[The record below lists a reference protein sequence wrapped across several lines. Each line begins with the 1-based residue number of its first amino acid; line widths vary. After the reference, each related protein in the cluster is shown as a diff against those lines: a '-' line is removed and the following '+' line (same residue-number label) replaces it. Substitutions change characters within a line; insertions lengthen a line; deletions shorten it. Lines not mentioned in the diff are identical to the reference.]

1 MYQNLALKLKEYMK
15 NVEWHADP
23 FQSQYGVG
31 LVRTDDSVSNVAL
44 VVRSDM
50 VLTRALVLTIAQDNE
65 LLEQMIKSDPYGQD
79 PLNQTPTSVLL
90 LHFLLLQILK
100 IRRGTPDPLFGAWVR
115 SLPPGKDIDVPYVK
129 DEEVID
135 KELLGTSIHK
145 ATRGKLHSLRKRHL
159 KFSENKDVLR
169 KIAEFVLSGPGKL
182 KLEDLSK
189 FAPDLVVSFDD
200 FVLCEQWIS
209 SRCLG
214 AGHLDVD
221 KIMCPAVDLA
231 NHSDNENSAYDF
243 EEDGS
248 LVLYSQAS
256 VGEEVTIN
264 YGSDKGAGEYLF
276 NYGFIPAGWKT
287 AKVSKFYYSASDAEI
302 RQIYGAAS
310 EAENKDDSD
319 ISYDILIRF
328 LDRPVQNI
336 HFHEI
341 HSASHDEFLF
351 LWSARAFLELVMQD
365 GFYEL
370 HFCGREIDLER
381 IEACVKGSKVYESG
395 IKPMVEEYT
404 RDLARHFYRKLE
416 ANVSGNELVKLEKA
430 LLEKFI
436 N

>member
-1 MYQNLALKLKEYMK
+1 MYQSLALKLKEHMK
-15 NVEWHADP
+15 NVEWHAEP
-23 FQSQYGVG
+23 VQTSHGVG
-31 LVRTDDSVSNVAL
+31 LVRTDTTVENVAL
-44 VVRSDM
+44 VVRSEM
-50 VLTRALVLTIAQDNE
+50 VLTRDLVLTIAEDE
-65 LLEQMIKSDPYGQD
+65 SLLKEMIKNDPYGQE

-90 LHFLLLQILK
+90 LHFLLFQILK

-115 SLPPGKDIDVPYVK
+115 SLPPGREIDVPYVK

-135 KELLGTSIHK
+135 KELSGTSIHR
-145 ATRGKLHSLRKRHL
+145 ASRGKLSSLRRRHA
-159 KFSENKDVLR
+159 KFSENKEVLK
-169 KIAEFVLSGPGKL
+169 KIAVFVLSGPGKL
-182 KLEDLSK
+182 KVEDLTK

-243 EEDGS
+243 EKDGS
-248 LVLYSQAS
+248 LILFSQAA

-302 RQIYGAAS
+302 RQVYGAADG
-310 EAENKDDSD
+310 AENKDDSD

-336 HFHEI
+336 HFHEV
-341 HSASHDEFLF
+341 HFASHDEFLF
-351 LWSARAFLELVMQD
+351 LWASRAFLELVMLN

-370 HFCGREIDLER
+370 HFCGREMDLER

-395 IKPMVEEYT
+395 IKPLVEEYT
-404 RDLARHFYRKLE
+404 RDLARLFYKNLE
-416 ANVSGNELVKLEKA
+416 ANQSGTELVRLEKA